1 MEVLS
6 RYRLHLHRYPDEKG
20 EFAGALAAIQD
31 ITERKMAEILLSRQ
45 AKNLEEIVEERTQDL
60 REAQTQLIRTEKM
73 ATLGELAGS
82 VGHELRNPLAVIR
95 NSIYLLK
102 SAATDEAKRIEYTNL
117 IEQETL
123 NASRIITDLLDY
135 SHIQPLKPIRCDTA
149 DIVNEVIERNNP
161 PQNVKVNIRISRD
174 LPKLLVNPQQIGQ
187 IVANLVAN
195 AYESMAEGGT
205 LDISAESKG
214 GTVLLAVKDTG
225 MGIAKKDLP
234 KLFEPLFTTK
244 PRGIGLG
251 LAISRRL
258 ADLNHSEIMVKSQV
272 GKGTVFT
279 LTLPTSQE

>member
-1 MEVLS
+1 MATTPVF
-6 RYRLHLHRYPDEKG
+6 DEKG

-31 ITERKMAEILLSRQ
+31 ITERKTAEKLLARQ
-45 AKNLEEIVEERTQDL
+45 AKHLEEMVEERTQDL
-60 REAQTQLIRTEKM
+60 REAQTQLIHAEKM
-73 ATLGELAGS
+73 VTLGELAGS

-102 SAATDEAKRIEYTNL
+102 SATTDEAKRGEYINL

-135 SHIQPLKPIRCDTA
+135 SHIQPLKPISCDTA

-161 PQNVKVNIRISRD
+161 PQNVKVNIQVSRD

-187 IVANLVAN
+187 IMANLVCKRLRCHAAGRN
-195 AYESMAEGGT
+195 TGYLGGQQRWDSRT
-205 LDISAESKG
+205 LRSKIPAWA
-214 GTVLLAVKDTG
+214 LP
-225 MGIAKKDLP
+225 KKNLP

-258 ADLNHSEIMVKSQV
+258 ADLNHAEIMVKSQI

-279 LTLPTSQE
+279 LILPTSQE